1 MIILHPS
8 QHLNFIKHLNSM
20 QNLISLAKK
29 SLLEHSN
36 LNLPFA
42 VYSAYQEQKIT
53 NVPISKPL
61 LIIVLS
67 GYKELGKTE
76 NIKCDAG
83 SFIFLANSSSIH
95 MRNIPDQ
102 EEYFALLIEF
112 DFEDFNDLPQNAGTS
127 QNYVQGQL
135 NSLLESA
142 LHQFIDFS
150 LVAPPSAFKFRKR
163 ELLELIYYSG
173 YTNIAKLN
181 MNTSLSEKV
190 QAFICDHLSTELTA
204 EFIAAQLFMSS
215 STLRRKLK
223 SEGNSIQDIRNRVR
237 LGHGLHLLQTTNSSI
252 GNIAFE
258 CGYQS
263 QSRFTEQFKNLF
275 GITPRELRKTRMLT

>member
-1 MIILHPS
+1 M
-8 QHLNFIKHLNSM
+8 K
-20 QNLISLAKK
+20 NLISLAKK
-29 SLLEHSN
+29 SLVVHSN

-67 GYKELGKTE
+67 GFKELGKTE
-76 NIKCDAG
+76 NIKCVAG
-83 SFIFLANSSSIH
+83 SFIFLANSSSID

-135 NSLLESA
+135 NPLLESA

-173 YTNIAKLN
+173 YTAIAKLN
-181 MNTSLSEKV
+181 MNKSLSERV
-190 QAFICDHLSTELTA
+190 QTLISYHLSTELTA

-237 LGHGLHLLQTTNSSI
+237 LGHGLHLIQTTNNSI
-252 GNIAFE
+252 GDIAFE

-275 GITPRELRKTRMLT
+275 GITPRELRKTKMLT

>member
-1 MIILHPS
+1 M
-8 QHLNFIKHLNSM
+8 K
-20 QNLISLAKK
+20 NLISLAKK
-29 SLLEHSN
+29 SLLEQSN
-36 LNLPFA
+36 VNLPFA

-53 NVPISKPL
+53 NVPIFKPL

-76 NIKCDAG
+76 NINCEAG
-83 SFIFLANSSSIH
+83 SFIFLANSSSID

-112 DFEDFNDLPQNAGTS
+112 DFEDFNALPQIITAP
-127 QNYVQGQL
+127 QNYVQGEL
-135 NSLLESA
+135 NPLLESA

-150 LVAPPSAFKFRKR
+150 LIAPPSAFKFRKR
-163 ELLELIYYSG
+163 ELLDLIYYSG
-173 YTNIAKLN
+173 YTDISNLN
-181 MNTSLSEKV
+181 MTTSLSEKV
-190 QAFICDHLSTELTA
+190 QALISDHLSTELTA
-204 EFIAAQLFMSS
+204 EFIASQLFMSS

-237 LGHGLHLLQTTNSSI
+237 LGHGLHLIQTTNSSI

-275 GITPRELRKTRMLT
+275 GLTPRELRKTKMLT

>member
-1 MIILHPS
+1 M
-8 QHLNFIKHLNSM
+8 K
-20 QNLISLAKK
+20 NLTSLAKK
-29 SLLEHSN
+29 AIHSHNN
-36 LNLPFA
+36 LNLPFSI
-42 VYSAYQEQKIT
+42 YSAYKEQKIR
-53 NVPISKPL
+53 NVPITKSL
-61 LIIVLS
+61 LIAILS
-67 GYKELGKTE
+67 GVKELGRTE
-76 NIKCDAG
+76 NIVCGTG
-83 SFIFLANSSSIH
+83 SFIFLSNSASID
-95 MRNIPDQ
+95 MRNIPNQ

-112 DFEDFNDLPQNAGTS
+112 DFDDFKDLPTSSGTPKKF
-127 QNYVQGQL
+127 VQGQL
-135 NSLLESA
+135 NALLENA
-142 LHQFIDFS
+142 LSQFIDFS
-150 LVAPPSAFKFRKR
+150 LIAPPSAFKFRKR

-173 YTNIAKLN
+173 YTDISKLK

-190 QAFICDHLSTELTA
+190 QAFISDHLSTELTA

-237 LGHGLHLLQTTNSSI
+237 LGHGLHLIQTTKTSI

-275 GITPRELRKTRMLT
+275 GITPRELRKTKMLT

>member
-1 MIILHPS
+1 M
-8 QHLNFIKHLNSM
+8 K
-20 QNLISLAKK
+20 NLISLAKK

-61 LIIVLS
+61 LIIVLN

-76 NIKCDAG
+76 NINCEAG
-83 SFIFLANSSSIH
+83 SFIFLSNSASID
-95 MRNIPDQ
+95 MRNIPNQ

-112 DFEDFNDLPQNAGTS
+112 DFDDFKDLPNPSGTS
-127 QNYVQGQL
+127 KKFVQGQL
-135 NSLLESA
+135 NALLENA
-142 LHQFIDFS
+142 LSQFIDFS
-150 LVAPPSAFKFRKR
+150 LIAPPSVFKFRRR
-163 ELLELIYYSG
+163 ELLELIYHSG
-173 YTNIAKLN
+173 YTDISSLNIA
-181 MNTSLSEKV
+181 TSLSDKV
-190 QAFICDHLSTELTA
+190 QALISDHLSTELTA
-204 EFIAAQLFMSS
+204 EFIASQLFMSS

-237 LGHGLHLLQTTNSSI
+237 LGHGLHLIQTTKTSI

-275 GITPRELRKTRMLT
+275 GITPRELRKTKMLT

>member
-1 MIILHPS
+1 
-8 QHLNFIKHLNSM
+8 M

-83 SFIFLANSSSIH
+83 SFIFLANSSSID

-112 DFEDFNDLPQNAGTS
+112 DFEDFNDLPQNAGIS
-127 QNYVQGQL
+127 QN
-135 NSLLESA
+135 
-142 LHQFIDFS
+142 
-150 LVAPPSAFKFRKR
+150 
-163 ELLELIYYSG
+163 
-173 YTNIAKLN
+173 
-181 MNTSLSEKV
+181 
-190 QAFICDHLSTELTA
+190 
-204 EFIAAQLFMSS
+204 
-215 STLRRKLK
+215 
-223 SEGNSIQDIRNRVR
+223 
-237 LGHGLHLLQTTNSSI
+237 
-252 GNIAFE
+252 
-258 CGYQS
+258 
-263 QSRFTEQFKNLF
+263 
-275 GITPRELRKTRMLT
+275 